1 MGSKAGKISGVN
13 RNNQL
18 FSSSKAGKGVSPGQS
33 KAMTGATIGPGSI
46 SGANERV
53 LENIERIATN
63 AARRN
68 KPEFRNLNPEMVDS
82 FQQRNPR
89 RYGNPSQP
97 LPSYTLANAP
107 GGRPLLSN
115 APGGYPDPYQPFN
128 LNILPP
134 SYLNPER
141 LETYPGYIP
150 RDPILPNTAP
160 PGIVE
165 YFEEEND
172 IPPSFRKNQIS
183 TPTTQNF
190 PGGIIDNIQNFP
202 GGIID
207 EEDGFAGFDDL
218 VGILSLLNRR

>member
-46 SGANERV
+46 SGADERV
-53 LENIERIATN
+53 LENIERIAAN

-68 KPEFRNLNPEMVDS
+68 KPEFRNLTPEMVDI

-107 GGRPLLSN
+107 GGKPLLSN
-115 APGGYPDPYQPFN
+115 APGGFPYPIN
-128 LNILPP
+128 LLPP
-134 SYLNPER
+134 SFLNPEQ
-141 LETYPGYIP
+141 LETYPGYIKK
-150 RDPILPNTAP
+150 DPTLPNTPP

-172 IPPSFRKNQIS
+172 IPPSFRKNQIPTS
-183 TPTTQNF
+183 T
-190 PGGIIDNIQNFP
+190 IQNFP

-207 EEDGFAGFDDL
+207 EEGGIAGFDDL
-218 VGILSLLNRR
+218 AGILSLLNRR